1 MSSQSALA
9 TRIHSSSIIKASDLA
24 VFSSLAGLN
33 FLCVAC
39 LGLICASLHGCAA
52 LPWTQGEIIH
62 VMVARQKRLDWLRR
76 KDLDAHMWR
85 PLIEEFERLHPTI
98 RVSLLTVSEDDL
110 ENELRRRT
118 ARGLGP
124 DLILARGPAANTLLQ
139 KGLVAPVP
147 RSPAMDRSID
157 GLNPNYLKRV
167 RNGSALSGVPIVEFV
182 SLACY
187 DRQAMPDP
195 PRTTT
200 ELMASASAGRTIG
213 LSIDGIGIWWT
224 AGTVGAAD
232 AVVPV
237 LFGKSPPNPTARQED
252 GKRIAAWLG
261 WLRQLAGQS
270 RVNLA
275 TGPEE
280 LTQGLISGRLD
291 WIPCYSLTLLPL
303 KAAMGN
309 RLGVSALPSGPGGG
323 PSPFNTLQV
332 LAFGLDSSARQR
344 ENSMALAQM
353 TVDPVF
359 QRRMVLESQEVL
371 PVNRF
376 VQIPVASSGVLAALK
391 EASQQAETVTP
402 VFSSP
407 FTLQRVHHVVP
418 QLELVI
424 QQVMVGVL
432 TPEEGARRIQSF
444 GDSEP

>member
-1 MSSQSALA
+1 M
-9 TRIHSSSIIKASDLA
+9 
-24 VFSSLAGLN
+24 
-33 FLCVAC
+33 
-39 LGLICASLHGCAA
+39 GLICASLHGCAA
-52 LPWTQGEIIH
+52 LPWTQGETIH

-76 KDLDAHMWR
+76 KDLDAHLWR
-85 PLIEEFERLHPTI
+85 PLIEEFERVHPTI

-110 ENELRRRT
+110 EDELRRRT

-124 DLILARGPAANTLLQ
+124 DLIFARGPAANTLLQ
-139 KGLVAPVP
+139 QDLIAPVP
-147 RSPAMDRSID
+147 RSAAMDRSIA

-167 RNGSALSGVPIVEFV
+167 HNGSALSGVPIVELV
-182 SLACY
+182 TLACY
-187 DRQAMPDP
+187 NRQAMPNP

-200 ELMASASAGRTIG
+200 ELMASASAGHTIG
-213 LSIDGIGIWWT
+213 LSIDSFGIWWT
-224 AGTVGAAD
+224 AGTEGAVN
-232 AVVPV
+232 AVVPL
-237 LFGKSPPNPTARQED
+237 LFGQSPPTPTARQED
-252 GKRIAAWLG
+252 GKRIASWLG

-270 RVNLA
+270 RVDLA

-303 KAAMGN
+303 KTSMGN
-309 RLGVSALPSGPGGG
+309 RLGVSALPSGPGGS

-344 ENSMALAQM
+344 QNSMALVQM
-353 TVDPVF
+353 IVDPVV
-359 QRRMVLESQEVL
+359 QRRLVLESQEVL
-371 PVNRF
+371 SVNRF

-402 VFSSP
+402 MFSRP
-407 FTLQRVHHVVP
+407 FTLERVHHVVP
-418 QLELVI
+418 QLETII

-444 GDSEP
+444 GDSGP